1 MAMAERRF
9 YRSTSLPLALSL
21 TPKNPSQGKRLLSGW
36 RRKATANWKSIKL
49 IYRQGTIVPLLASVI
64 AGGAIITPI
73 VIVLVKSLSTGKLGA
88 SVGFTVAN
96 YLRVF
101 GDRDI
106 LPLLNNSILYAAG
119 SALLGTG
126 LGGLLAWIVARTNTP
141 GKALVELMPLYP
153 ILMPPIM
160 KNIAWILLLA
170 PKSGIL
176 NNMLQ
181 EYFGIEAQIFN
192 AFSMAGMVWV
202 FGLACVPLGYLFLLP
217 VFLSFDPSLEESAY
231 IAGSRPVHTTLRITF
246 PLAVPAFLSALVLNF
261 LRGLRSFET
270 PVLQGT
276 PGNINVFVSRVY
288 DSMALEFN
296 TGLATA
302 YSVVLVVLSVITLFF
317 YIRATRSSERYA
329 TITGKGYRV
338 KVLDIGIWKY
348 VTFLAVF
355 LYFLVGIAI
364 PFVVLIVVS
373 MIPYFDYETFMK
385 FPSNMVLS
393 NYTKVMK
400 HPSFITGLYNS
411 LVLSITIALSTVLS
425 GIVMAFT
432 IYRTRTYGAKVFEF
446 IGTLPL
452 AFPPL
457 VLSVG
462 LVIVFLGTPLYN
474 SLWALGLGLFVAYFP
489 YAFRNASGSI
499 VNIHKELDEAAWV
512 HGAKWRHVFFKIT
525 LPILKPSV
533 GGALFYIFIEAIRNV
548 DVAVLLTSPG
558 HEYGPVTLFEYFR
571 VGQWAEAA
579 AGGVIYLLILIVAVS
594 LAKFAFNLKFSL

>member
-1 MAMAERRF
+1 M
-9 YRSTSLPLALSL
+9 STAF
-21 TPKNPSQGKRLLSGW
+21 
-36 RRKATANWKSIKL
+36 ANSFKIAF
-49 IYRQGTIVPLLASVI
+49 RQGTLVPLLASTI
-64 AGGAIITPI
+64 AGAAIITPI
-73 VIVLVKSLSTGKLGA
+73 LVVFWRSFTSGRLGFD
-88 SVGFTVAN
+88 VGLNIAN
-96 YLRVF
+96 YMRVF
-101 GDRDI
+101 SDKDI
-106 LPLLNNSILYAAG
+106 MPMLGNSVVYAAG
-119 SALLGTG
+119 SALLGTC
-126 LGGLLAWIVARTNTP
+126 LGALLAWIVARTNTP

-153 ILMPPIM
+153 ILMPTIM

-176 NNMLQ
+176 NGMLEQ
-181 EYFGIEAQIFN
+181 FFGITTPVFN

-231 IAGSRPVHTTLRITF
+231 IAGSKPMHTMFKITF
-246 PLAVPAFLSALVLNF
+246 PLAVPAFLSAFVLNF

-276 PGNINVFVSRVY
+276 PGNIKVFVSRVY

-296 TGLATA
+296 TGLATS
-302 YSVVLVVLSVITLFF
+302 YSVILVVLSVITLYF
-317 YIRATRSSERYA
+317 YVRATRFSERYA

-338 KVLDIGIWKY
+338 RVIDIGPWKY
-348 VTFLAVF
+348 LTFLAVF
-355 LYFLVGIAI
+355 LYFLAGILV
-364 PFVVLIVVS
+364 PFIVLIVVS
-373 MIPYFDYETFMK
+373 MIPYYDYDTFMK
-385 FPSNMVLS
+385 FPANAVFT
-393 NYTKVMK
+393 NYFTVMR
-400 HPSFITGLYNS
+400 HPSFVTGLYNS
-411 LVLSITIALSTVLS
+411 LVLSVSIALITVLA
-425 GIVMAFT
+425 GITMAFT
-432 IYRTRTYGAKVFEF
+432 IYRTRAWGTKLFEF

-462 LVIVFLGTPLYN
+462 LVIIFIGTPLYN
-474 SLWALGLGLFVAYFP
+474 SLWALGIGLFVAYFP

-512 HGAKWRHVFFKIT
+512 HGARWRHVFFRIT

-548 DVAVLLTSPG
+548 DVAVLLTAPG
-558 HEYGPVTLFEYFR
+558 KEYGPVTLFEYFR

-579 AGGVIYLLILIVAVS
+579 AGGVIYLIILIVAVS
-594 LAKFAFNLKFSL
+594 LAKFAFKMKFSL

>member
-1 MAMAERRF
+1 
-9 YRSTSLPLALSL
+9 
-21 TPKNPSQGKRLLSGW
+21 
-36 RRKATANWKSIKL
+36 
-49 IYRQGTIVPLLASVI
+49 VPLVASAI
-64 AGGAIITPI
+64 AGAAIITP
-73 VIVLVKSLSTGKLGA
+73 VLVVLWRSFTTGKLG
-88 SVGFTVAN
+88 FTVGLNVTN

-106 LPLLNNSILYAAG
+106 WSMLNNSIVYAAG
-119 SALLGTG
+119 SAVLGTG
-126 LGGLLAWIVARTNTP
+126 LGALLAWIVARTNTP
-141 GKALVELMPLYP
+141 GKGLVELMPLYP

-170 PKSGIL
+170 PRSGIL

-181 EYFGIEAQIFN
+181 QFVGIETPVFN
-192 AFSMAGMVWV
+192 AFSMAGMIWV

-231 IAGSRPVHTTLRITF
+231 IAGSKPVHTMMKITF
-246 PLAVPAFLSALVLNF
+246 PLAVPAFLSAFVLNF

-276 PGNINVFVSRVY
+276 PGNIKVFVSRVY

-302 YSVVLVVLSVITLFF
+302 YSVVLVVLSVITLYF
-317 YIRATRSSERYA
+317 YVRATRFSERYA

-338 KVLDIGIWKY
+338 KVIDIGPWKY
-348 VTFLAVF
+348 LTFLAVF
-355 LYFLVGIAI
+355 LYFLAGIAI

-373 MIPYFDYETFMK
+373 MIPYFDYETFMN
-385 FPSNMVLS
+385 FPSHMVLK
-393 NYTKVMK
+393 NYYTVLK
-400 HPSFITGLYNS
+400 HPSFVTGLYNS
-411 LVLSITIALSTVLS
+411 LVLSVSIAVVTVLA

-432 IYRTRTYGAKVFEF
+432 IYRTRAYGTKVFEF

-462 LVIVFLGTPLYN
+462 LVIIFLGTPLYN
-474 SLWALGLGLFVAYFP
+474 SLWALALGLFVAYFP

-525 LPILKPSV
+525 LPILKPAV

-548 DVAVLLTSPG
+548 DVAVLLTAPG
-558 HEYGPVTLFEYFR
+558 MEYGPVTLFEYFR

-579 AGGVIYLLILIVAVS
+579 AGGVIYLIILIVAVS
-594 LAKFAFNLKFSL
+594 IAKFAFKMKFSL

>member
-1 MAMAERRF
+1 M
-9 YRSTSLPLALSL
+9 PL
-21 TPKNPSQGKRLLSGW
+21 
-36 RRKATANWKSIKL
+36 
-49 IYRQGTIVPLLASVI
+49 VASAI
-64 AGGAIITPI
+64 AGAAIITP
-73 VIVLVKSLSTGKLGA
+73 VLVVMWRSFTTGKLG
-88 SVGFTVAN
+88 FTVGLNLNN

-101 GDRDI
+101 NDRD
-106 LPLLNNSILYAAG
+106 LMPMLSNSIIYAGGA
-119 SALLGTG
+119 ALLGTG
-126 LGGLLAWIVARTNTP
+126 LGAFLAWIVARTNTP
-141 GKALVELMPLYP
+141 GKGLVELMPLYP

-170 PKSGIL
+170 PRSGIL
-176 NNMLQ
+176 NGMLQ
-181 EYFGIEAQIFN
+181 QFLGIDTLVFN
-192 AFSMAGMVWV
+192 AFSMAGMIWV

-231 IAGSRPVHTTLRITF
+231 IAGSKPVRTMFKITF
-246 PLAVPAFLSALVLNF
+246 PLALPAFTSALVLNF

-276 PGNINVFVSRVY
+276 PGNIKVFVSRVY

-302 YSVVLVVLSVITLFF
+302 YSVVLVVMSIITLYF
-317 YIRATRSSERYA
+317 YIRATRFSERYA

-338 KVLDIGIWKY
+338 KVIDIGPWKY
-348 VTFLAVF
+348 LTFAAVLIYFLA
-355 LYFLVGIAI
+355 GIVI
-364 PFVVLIVVS
+364 PFIVLIVVS
-373 MIPYFDYETFMK
+373 MIPYFDYDTFMR
-385 FPSNMVLS
+385 FPFNAVLT
-393 NYTKVMK
+393 NYYTVFR
-400 HPSFITGLYNS
+400 HPSFMTGLYNS
-411 LVLSITIALSTVLS
+411 LILSVTIAIVTVLT

-432 IYRTRTYGAKVFEF
+432 IYRTRAAGTKVFEF

-462 LVIVFLGTPLYN
+462 LLIIFIGTPLYN

-489 YAFRNASGSI
+489 YAFRNASGAI

-512 HGAKWRHVFFKIT
+512 HGARWRHVFFKIT

-558 HEYGPVTLFEYFR
+558 KEYGPVTLFEYFR

-579 AGGVIYLLILIVAVS
+579 AGGVIYLIILIVAVS
-594 LAKFAFNLKFSL
+594 VAKFAFKMKFSL

>member
-1 MAMAERRF
+1 MVWFYSRRVRKVKEIF
-9 YRSTSLPLALSL
+9 TFNFKSFKLA
-21 TPKNPSQGKRLLSGW
+21 
-36 RRKATANWKSIKL
+36 
-49 IYRQGTIVPLLASVI
+49 YRQGTIIPLLASVI
-64 AGGAIITPI
+64 AGAAIITPVI
-73 VIVLVKSLSTGKLGA
+73 IVLVKSLTTGRLGA

-101 GDRDI
+101 SDRDI
-106 LPLLNNSILYAAG
+106 LPMLNNSILYAAG
-119 SALLGTG
+119 SATLGTG
-126 LGGLLAWIVARTNTP
+126 LGAMLAWIVARTNTP
-141 GKALVELMPLYP
+141 GKALVELLPLYP
-153 ILMPPIM
+153 ILMPPVM
-160 KNIAWILLLA
+160 KNISWILLLA
-170 PKSGIL
+170 PRSGIL
-176 NNMLQ
+176 NNLMHQYLGTESQ
-181 EYFGIEAQIFN
+181 LFN
-192 AFSMAGMVWV
+192 AFSMAGMIWV

-231 IAGSRPVHTTLRITF
+231 IAGSKPVNTMLRITF
-246 PLAVPAFLSALVLNF
+246 PLAIPAFLSAFVLNF

-276 PGNINVFVSRVY
+276 PAGIKVFVSRVY
-288 DSMALEFN
+288 DSIALEFS

-302 YSVVLVVLSVITLFF
+302 YSIVLVVLSVITLFF
-317 YIRATRSSERYA
+317 YIRVTRFSERYS

-338 KVLDIGIWKY
+338 KVIDIGSWKY

-355 LYFLVGIAI
+355 LYFIVGIVV

-373 MIPYFDYETFMK
+373 MIPYFDYEMFMQ
-385 FPSNMVLS
+385 FPSNLVLT
-393 NYTKVMK
+393 NYYTVLR
-400 HPSFITGLYNS
+400 HPSFINGLYNS
-411 LVLSITIALSTVLS
+411 LFLAVIIAVVTVLA

-432 IYRTRTYGAKVFEF
+432 IYRTRAHGTKVFEF

-462 LVIVFLGTPLYN
+462 LVIVFLGTPMYN
-474 SLWALGLGLFVAYFP
+474 SLWALGIGLFVAYFP

-579 AGGVIYLLILIVAVS
+579 AGGVIYLVILIVAVS
-594 LAKFAFNLKFSL
+594 VAKFAFKMKFSL

>member
-1 MAMAERRF
+1 
-9 YRSTSLPLALSL
+9 L
-21 TPKNPSQGKRLLSGW
+21 
-36 RRKATANWKSIKL
+36 
-49 IYRQGTIVPLLASVI
+49 I
-64 AGGAIITPI
+64 AGGAIITPVI
-73 VIVLVKSLSTGKLGA
+73 IVLLRSVSTGKLGIA
-88 SVGFTVAN
+88 TGFSAEN

-101 GDRDI
+101 ADRDI
-106 LPLLNNSILYAAG
+106 WSMLNNSIVYAAG
-119 SALLGTG
+119 SAALGTG
-126 LGGLLAWIVARTNTP
+126 VGAMLAWIVARTNTP

-176 NNMLQ
+176 NNMVHQYLGRT
-181 EYFGIEAQIFN
+181 ELFFN

-231 IAGSRPVHTTLRITF
+231 IAGSKPVHTMLHITF
-246 PLAVPAFLSALVLNF
+246 PLALPAFLSAFVLNF

-276 PGNINVFVSRVY
+276 PAGIKVFVARVY

-296 TGLATA
+296 TGLATS
-302 YSVVLVVLSVITLFF
+302 YSMVLVALSVITLIF
-317 YIRATRSSERYA
+317 YVRITRFSERYA

-338 KVLDIGIWKY
+338 KVIDIGPWKY
-348 VTFLAVF
+348 VTFLAVLF
-355 LYFLVGIAI
+355 YFLVGIAI
-364 PFVVLIVVS
+364 PFIVLIVVS
-373 MIPYFDYETFMK
+373 MIPYFDYETFMQ
-385 FPSNMVLS
+385 FPSNAVLT
-393 NYTKVMK
+393 NYYTVLR
-400 HPSFITGLYNS
+400 HPSFVTGLYNS
-411 LVLSITIALSTVLS
+411 LTLSITIALVTVLA
-425 GIVMAFT
+425 GIIMAFT
-432 IYRTRTYGAKVFEF
+432 IYRTHAHGAKIFEF

-462 LVIVFLGTPLYN
+462 LVIIFLGTPLYN

-512 HGAKWRHVFFKIT
+512 HGARWRHVFFKIT

-558 HEYGPVTLFEYFR
+558 KEYGPVTLFEYFR

-579 AGGVIYLLILIVAVS
+579 AGGVIYLIILIIAVS
-594 LAKFAFNLKFSL
+594 IAKVAFKMKFSL

>member
-1 MAMAERRF
+1 M
-9 YRSTSLPLALSL
+9 
-21 TPKNPSQGKRLLSGW
+21 
-36 RRKATANWKSIKL
+36 
-49 IYRQGTIVPLLASVI
+49 PLLTSVI

-88 SVGFTVAN
+88 SVGFTLAN

-106 LPLLNNSILYAAG
+106 LPLLNNSILYAVG

-126 LGGLLAWIVARTNTP
+126 LGALLAWIVARTNTP
-141 GKALVELMPLYP
+141 GKTLVELMPLYP

-181 EYFGIEAQIFN
+181 EYLGIEAQIFN

-302 YSVVLVVLSVITLFF
+302 YSVVLVVLSVVTLVF
-317 YIRATRSSERYA
+317 YVRATRFSERYA

-348 VTFLAVF
+348 VTFFAVF

-364 PFVVLIVVS
+364 PFLVLIVVS

-400 HPSFITGLYNS
+400 HPSFVTGLYNS
-411 LVLSITIALSTVLS
+411 LVLSITIALSTVLA

-432 IYRTRTYGAKVFEF
+432 IYRTKTYGAKVFEF

-512 HGAKWRHVFFKIT
+512 HGARWRHVFFKIT

-579 AGGVIYLLILIVAVS
+579 AGGVIYLLILIVAVTV
-594 LAKFAFNLKFSL
+594 AKFVFNLKFSL

>member
-1 MAMAERRF
+1 
-9 YRSTSLPLALSL
+9 L
-21 TPKNPSQGKRLLSGW
+21 
-36 RRKATANWKSIKL
+36 
-49 IYRQGTIVPLLASVI
+49 I
-64 AGGAIITPI
+64 AGGAIITPVI
-73 VIVLVKSLSTGKLGA
+73 IVLLRSVSTGKLGIA
-88 SVGFTVAN
+88 TGFSAEN

-101 GDRDI
+101 ADRDI
-106 LPLLNNSILYAAG
+106 WSMLNNSIVYAAG
-119 SALLGTG
+119 SAALGTG
-126 LGGLLAWIVARTNTP
+126 VGAMLAWIVARTNTP

-176 NNMLQ
+176 NNMVHQYLGRT
-181 EYFGIEAQIFN
+181 ELFFN

-231 IAGSRPVHTTLRITF
+231 IAGSKPVHTMLHITF
-246 PLAVPAFLSALVLNF
+246 PLALPAFLSAFVLNF

-276 PGNINVFVSRVY
+276 PAGIKVFVARVY

-296 TGLATA
+296 TGLATS
-302 YSVVLVVLSVITLFF
+302 YSMVLVALSVITLIF
-317 YIRATRSSERYA
+317 YVRITRFSERYA

-338 KVLDIGIWKY
+338 KVIDIGPWKY
-348 VTFLAVF
+348 VTFLAVLF
-355 LYFLVGIAI
+355 YFLVGIAI
-364 PFVVLIVVS
+364 PFIVLIVVS
-373 MIPYFDYETFMK
+373 MIPYFDYETFMQ
-385 FPSNMVLS
+385 FPSNAVLT
-393 NYTKVMK
+393 NYYTVLR
-400 HPSFITGLYNS
+400 HPSFVTGLYNS
-411 LVLSITIALSTVLS
+411 LTLSITIALVTVLA
-425 GIVMAFT
+425 GIIMAFT
-432 IYRTRTYGAKVFEF
+432 IYRTHAHGAKIFEF

-462 LVIVFLGTPLYN
+462 LVIIFLGTPLYN

-512 HGAKWRHVFFKIT
+512 HGARWRHVFFKIT

-558 HEYGPVTLFEYFR
+558 KEYGPVTLFEYFR

-579 AGGVIYLLILIVAVS
+579 AGGVIYLIILIIAVS
-594 LAKFAFNLKFSL
+594 IAKFAFKMKFSL

>member
-1 MAMAERRF
+1 M
-9 YRSTSLPLALSL
+9 PL
-21 TPKNPSQGKRLLSGW
+21 
-36 RRKATANWKSIKL
+36 
-49 IYRQGTIVPLLASVI
+49 VASAI
-64 AGGAIITPI
+64 AGAAIITP
-73 VIVLVKSLSTGKLGA
+73 VLVVMWRSFTTGKLG
-88 SVGFTVAN
+88 FTVGLNLNN

-101 GDRDI
+101 NDRD
-106 LPLLNNSILYAAG
+106 LMPMLSNSIIYAGGA
-119 SALLGTG
+119 ALLGTG
-126 LGGLLAWIVARTNTP
+126 LGAFLAWIVARTNTP
-141 GKALVELMPLYP
+141 GKGLVELMPLYP

-170 PKSGIL
+170 PRSGIL
-176 NNMLQ
+176 NGMLQ
-181 EYFGIEAQIFN
+181 QFLGIDTLVFN
-192 AFSMAGMVWV
+192 AFSMAGMIWV

-231 IAGSRPVHTTLRITF
+231 IAGSKPVRTMFKITF
-246 PLAVPAFLSALVLNF
+246 PLALPAFTSALVLNF

-276 PGNINVFVSRVY
+276 PGNIKVFVSRVY

-302 YSVVLVVLSVITLFF
+302 YSVVLVVMSIITLYF
-317 YIRATRSSERYA
+317 YIRATRFSERYA

-338 KVLDIGIWKY
+338 KVIDIGPWKY
-348 VTFLAVF
+348 LTFAAVLIYFLA
-355 LYFLVGIAI
+355 GIVI
-364 PFVVLIVVS
+364 PFMVLIVVS
-373 MIPYFDYETFMK
+373 MIPYFDYDTFMR
-385 FPSNMVLS
+385 FPFNAVLT
-393 NYTKVMK
+393 NYYTVFR
-400 HPSFITGLYNS
+400 HPSFMTGLYNS
-411 LVLSITIALSTVLS
+411 LILSVTIAIVTVLT

-432 IYRTRTYGAKVFEF
+432 IYRTRAAGTKVFEF

-462 LVIVFLGTPLYN
+462 LLIIFIGTPLYN

-489 YAFRNASGSI
+489 YAFRNASGAI

-512 HGAKWRHVFFKIT
+512 HGARWRHVFFKIT

-558 HEYGPVTLFEYFR
+558 KEYGPVTLFEYFR

-579 AGGVIYLLILIVAVS
+579 AGGVIYLIILIVAVS
-594 LAKFAFNLKFSL
+594 VAKFAFKMKFSL

>member
-1 MAMAERRF
+1 M
-9 YRSTSLPLALSL
+9 PLIASALAGAAIM
-21 TPKNPSQGKRLLSGW
+21 TP
-36 RRKATANWKSIKL
+36 
-49 IYRQGTIVPLLASVI
+49 
-64 AGGAIITPI
+64 
-73 VIVLVKSLSTGKLGA
+73 VLVVMWRSFTSGKLG
-88 SVGFTVAN
+88 FTVGLNLAN

-101 GDRDI
+101 GDKDI
-106 LPLLNNSILYAAG
+106 MPMLSNSVVYAAG
-119 SALLGTG
+119 SALLGTV
-126 LGGLLAWIVARTNTP
+126 LGAFLAWIVARTNTP
-141 GKALVELMPLYP
+141 GKALVELLPLYP

-170 PKSGIL
+170 PRSGIL
-176 NNMLQ
+176 NGMLQ
-181 EYFGIEAQIFN
+181 HFFGIETLIFN
-192 AFSMAGMVWV
+192 AFTMAGMVWV

-231 IAGSRPVHTTLRITF
+231 IAGSKPVNTMFKITF
-246 PLAVPAFLSALVLNF
+246 PLAIPAFTSALVLNF

-276 PGNINVFVSRVY
+276 PGNIKVFVSRVY

-302 YSVVLVVLSVITLFF
+302 YSVVLVVLSVITLYF
-317 YIRATRSSERYA
+317 YIRATRFSERYA

-338 KVLDIGIWKY
+338 KVIDIGPWKY
-348 VTFLAVF
+348 LTFLAVF
-355 LYFLVGIAI
+355 LYFLAGIVL
-364 PFVVLIVVS
+364 PFIVLIVVS
-373 MIPYFDYETFMK
+373 MIPYFDYDTFMQ
-385 FPSNMVLS
+385 FPSNAVLT
-393 NYTKVMK
+393 NYYTVMR
-400 HPSFITGLYNS
+400 HPSFVTGLYNS
-411 LVLSITIALSTVLS
+411 LILSVTIAIVTVLA

-432 IYRTRTYGAKVFEF
+432 IYRTRAAGAKVFEF

-462 LVIVFLGTPLYN
+462 LLIIFIGTPLYN
-474 SLWALGLGLFVAYFP
+474 SLWALGIGLFVAYFP

-512 HGAKWRHVFFKIT
+512 HGARWRHVFFKIT

-548 DVAVLLTSPG
+548 DVAVLLTAPG
-558 HEYGPVTLFEYFR
+558 KEYGPVTLFEYFR

-579 AGGVIYLLILIVAVS
+579 AGGVIYLIILIVAVS
-594 LAKFAFNLKFSL
+594 VAKFAFKIKFSL

>member
-1 MAMAERRF
+1 M
-9 YRSTSLPLALSL
+9 
-21 TPKNPSQGKRLLSGW
+21 
-36 RRKATANWKSIKL
+36 
-49 IYRQGTIVPLLASVI
+49 
-64 AGGAIITPI
+64 
-73 VIVLVKSLSTGKLGA
+73 
-88 SVGFTVAN
+88 
-96 YLRVF
+96 
-101 GDRDI
+101 
-106 LPLLNNSILYAAG
+106 LNNSMVYAAG
-119 SALLGTG
+119 AAALGTG
-126 LGGLLAWIVARTNTP
+126 LGALLAWIVARTNTP
-141 GKALVELMPLYP
+141 GRALVELMPLYP

-181 EYFGIEAQIFN
+181 QYFGIELQVFN
-192 AFSMAGMVWV
+192 AFSLAGMIWV

-217 VFLSFDPSLEESAY
+217 IFLSFDPSLEESAY
-231 IAGSRPVHTTLRITF
+231 IAGSKPLNTMFRITF
-246 PLAVPAFLSALVLNF
+246 PLAIPALLSAFVLNF
-261 LRGLRSFET
+261 LRAFRSFET

-276 PGNINVFVSRVY
+276 PAGIKVFVNRVY
-288 DSMALEFN
+288 DSVALEFN

-302 YSVVLVVLSVITLFF
+302 YSMVLVVLSVITLLF
-317 YIRATRSSERYA
+317 YVRATRFSERYA

-338 KVLDIGIWKY
+338 KVVDIGKWKY
-348 VTFLAVF
+348 VTFLAV
-355 LYFLVGIAI
+355 LGYFLVGIAI

-373 MIPYFDYETFMK
+373 MIPYFDYDTFMK
-385 FPSNMVLS
+385 FPSNIVFS
-393 NYTKVMK
+393 NYYTVIH
-400 HPSFITGLYNS
+400 HPSFVTGLYNS
-411 LVLSITIALSTVLS
+411 LVLSTLIAIVTVFA

-462 LVIVFLGTPLYN
+462 LVIIFLGTPLYN

-525 LPILKPSV
+525 LPILKRSV
-533 GGALFYIFIEAIRNV
+533 GGALFYIFVEAIRNV
-548 DVAVLLTSPG
+548 DVAVLLVSPG
-558 HEYGPVTLFEYFR
+558 HEYRPVTLFEYFR

-579 AGGVIYLLILIVAVS
+579 AGGVIYLVILIVAVTV
-594 LAKFAFNLKFSL
+594 AKVAFNIKFSL

>member
-1 MAMAERRF
+1 M
-9 YRSTSLPLALSL
+9 
-21 TPKNPSQGKRLLSGW
+21 
-36 RRKATANWKSIKL
+36 
-49 IYRQGTIVPLLASVI
+49 VPLVASSI
-64 AGGAIITPI
+64 AGAAIITPVII
-73 VIVLVKSLSTGKLGA
+73 VFWRSFTSGKLGFT
-88 SVGFTVAN
+88 VGFNVAN
-96 YLRVF
+96 YARVL
-101 GDRDI
+101 GDKDI
-106 LPLLNNSILYAAG
+106 WAMLNNSVIYAAG

-141 GKALVELMPLYP
+141 GKGLVELLPLYP

-176 NNMLQ
+176 NGMLNQ
-181 EYFGIEAQIFN
+181 YLGISTPVFN
-192 AFSMAGMVWV
+192 AFSMAGMIWV

-231 IAGSRPVHTTLRITF
+231 IAGSKPVHTMMKITF
-246 PLAVPAFLSALVLNF
+246 PLALPAFLSAFVLNF

-276 PGNINVFVSRVY
+276 PGNIKVFVSRVY

-302 YSVVLVVLSVITLFF
+302 YSVILVVMSIVTLYF
-317 YIRATRSSERYA
+317 YVRTTRFSERYA

-338 KVLDIGIWKY
+338 KVIDIGPWKY
-348 VTFLAVF
+348 VTFMAVF
-355 LYFLVGIAI
+355 LYFLAGILI
-364 PFVVLIVVS
+364 PFIVLIVVS
-373 MIPYFDYETFMK
+373 MIPYYDYETFMN
-385 FPSNMVLS
+385 FPNNAVLK
-393 NYTKVMK
+393 NYFTVMK
-400 HPSFITGLYNS
+400 HPSFVTGLYNS
-411 LVLSITIALSTVLS
+411 LILSVAIALVTVFF
-425 GIVMAFT
+425 GIIMAFS
-432 IYRTRTYGAKVFEF
+432 IYRTRAFGTQLFEF

-462 LVIVFLGTPLYN
+462 LVIIFLGTPLYN

-512 HGAKWRHVFFKIT
+512 HGARWRHVFFKIT

-533 GGALFYIFIEAIRNV
+533 GGALFYIFIEAVRNV
-548 DVAVLLTSPG
+548 DVAVLLTAPG
-558 HEYGPVTLFEYFR
+558 MEYGPVTLFEYFR

-579 AGGVIYLLILIVAVS
+579 AGGVIYLVILALAVS
-594 LAKFAFNLKFSL
+594 IAKFAFNIKFSL

>member
-1 MAMAERRF
+1 
-9 YRSTSLPLALSL
+9 
-21 TPKNPSQGKRLLSGW
+21 
-36 RRKATANWKSIKL
+36 
-49 IYRQGTIVPLLASVI
+49 VPLIASALA
-64 AGGAIITPI
+64 GAAIMTP
-73 VIVLVKSLSTGKLGA
+73 VLVVMWRSFTSGKLG
-88 SVGFTVAN
+88 FTVGLNLTN

-101 GDRDI
+101 GDKDI
-106 LPLLNNSILYAAG
+106 LPMLSNSVVYAAG
-119 SALLGTG
+119 SALLGTV
-126 LGGLLAWIVARTNTP
+126 LGAFLAWIVARTNTP
-141 GKALVELMPLYP
+141 GKALVELLPLYP

-170 PKSGIL
+170 PRSGIL
-176 NNMLQ
+176 NGMLQ
-181 EYFGIEAQIFN
+181 HFFGIETLVFN
-192 AFSMAGMVWV
+192 AFTMAGMVWV

-231 IAGSRPVHTTLRITF
+231 IAGSKPVNTMFKITF
-246 PLAVPAFLSALVLNF
+246 PLAIPAFTSALVLNF

-276 PGNINVFVSRVY
+276 PGNIKVFVSRVY

-302 YSVVLVVLSVITLFF
+302 YSVVLVVLSVITLYF
-317 YIRATRSSERYA
+317 YIRATRFSERYA

-338 KVLDIGIWKY
+338 KVIDIGPWKY
-348 VTFLAVF
+348 LTFLAVF
-355 LYFLVGIAI
+355 LYFLAGIVL
-364 PFVVLIVVS
+364 PFIVLIVVS
-373 MIPYFDYETFMK
+373 MIPYFDYDTFMQ
-385 FPSNMVLS
+385 FPSNAVLT
-393 NYTKVMK
+393 NYYTVMR
-400 HPSFITGLYNS
+400 HPSFVTGLYNS
-411 LVLSITIALSTVLS
+411 LILSVTIAIVTVLA

-432 IYRTRTYGAKVFEF
+432 IYRTRAAGAKVFEF

-462 LVIVFLGTPLYN
+462 LLIIFIGTPLYN
-474 SLWALGLGLFVAYFP
+474 SLWALGIGLFVAYLP

-512 HGAKWRHVFFKIT
+512 HGARWRHVFFKIT

-548 DVAVLLTSPG
+548 DVAVLLTAPG
-558 HEYGPVTLFEYFR
+558 KEYGPVTLFEYFR

-579 AGGVIYLLILIVAVS
+579 AGGVIYLIILIVAVS
-594 LAKFAFNLKFSL
+594 VAKFAFKMKFSL

>member
-1 MAMAERRF
+1 
-9 YRSTSLPLALSL
+9 
-21 TPKNPSQGKRLLSGW
+21 
-36 RRKATANWKSIKL
+36 
-49 IYRQGTIVPLLASVI
+49 VPLLASAI
-64 AGGAIITPI
+64 AGAAIITP
-73 VIVLVKSLSTGKLGA
+73 VLVVLWRSFTTGKLG
-88 SVGFTVAN
+88 FTVGLNMAN

-106 LPLLNNSILYAAG
+106 WSMLNNSILYAAG
-119 SALLGTG
+119 SAVLGTG
-126 LGGLLAWIVARTNTP
+126 LGALLAWIVARTNTP

-170 PKSGIL
+170 PRSGIL

-181 EYFGIEAQIFN
+181 QFFGIDTPVFN
-192 AFSMAGMVWV
+192 AFSMAGMIWV

-231 IAGSRPVHTTLRITF
+231 IAGSKPVHTMMKITF
-246 PLAVPAFLSALVLNF
+246 PLALPAFLSAFVLNF

-276 PGNINVFVSRVY
+276 PGNIKVFVSRVY

-302 YSVVLVVLSVITLFF
+302 YSVVLVALSVITLYF
-317 YIRATRSSERYA
+317 YIRATRFSERYA

-338 KVLDIGIWKY
+338 KMIDIGAWKY
-348 VTFLAVF
+348 LTFAAVF
-355 LYFLVGIAI
+355 LYFLAGIAI

-373 MIPYFDYETFMK
+373 MIPYFDYETFMS
-385 FPSNMVLS
+385 FPSNMVLK
-393 NYTKVMK
+393 NYYTVMK
-400 HPSFITGLYNS
+400 HPSFVNGLYNS
-411 LVLSITIALSTVLS
+411 LVLSVSIAVVTVLA

-432 IYRTRTYGAKVFEF
+432 IYRTRAYGTKIFEF

-462 LVIVFLGTPLYN
+462 LVIIFLGTPLYN
-474 SLWALGLGLFVAYFP
+474 SLWALALGLFVAYFP

-525 LPILKPSV
+525 LPILKPAV

-548 DVAVLLTSPG
+548 DVAVLLTAPG
-558 HEYGPVTLFEYFR
+558 MEYGPVTLFEYFR

-579 AGGVIYLLILIVAVS
+579 AGGVIYLIILIVAVS
-594 LAKFAFNLKFSL
+594 IAKFAFNMKFSL

>member
-1 MAMAERRF
+1 MR
-9 YRSTSLPLALSL
+9 TG
-21 TPKNPSQGKRLLSGW
+21 N
-36 RRKATANWKSIKL
+36 SIK
-49 IYRQGTIVPLLASVI
+49 IAFRQGTLVPLIASAI
-64 AGGAIITPI
+64 AGAAIMTP
-73 VIVLVKSLSTGKLGA
+73 VLVVMWRSFTSGKLG
-88 SVGFTVAN
+88 FTVGLNLTN

-101 GDRDI
+101 GDKDI
-106 LPLLNNSILYAAG
+106 MPMLSNSVIYAAG
-119 SALLGTG
+119 SALLGTV
-126 LGGLLAWIVARTNTP
+126 LGAFLAWIVARTNTP
-141 GKALVELMPLYP
+141 GKALVELLPLYP

-170 PKSGIL
+170 PRSGIL
-176 NNMLQ
+176 NGMLQ
-181 EYFGIEAQIFN
+181 HFFGIETLVFN
-192 AFSMAGMVWV
+192 AFTMAGMIWV

-231 IAGSRPVHTTLRITF
+231 IAGSKPVHTMFKITF
-246 PLAVPAFLSALVLNF
+246 PLAIPAFTSALVLNF

-276 PGNINVFVSRVY
+276 PGNIKVFVSRVY

-302 YSVVLVVLSVITLFF
+302 YSVVLVVLSVITLYF
-317 YIRATRSSERYA
+317 YIRATRFSERYA

-338 KVLDIGIWKY
+338 KVIDIGPWKY
-348 VTFLAVF
+348 LTFLAVF
-355 LYFLVGIAI
+355 LYFLAGIVL
-364 PFVVLIVVS
+364 PFIVLIVVS
-373 MIPYFDYETFMK
+373 MIPYFDYDTFMQ
-385 FPSNMVLS
+385 FPANAVLT
-393 NYTKVMK
+393 NYYTVMR
-400 HPSFITGLYNS
+400 HPSFVTGLYNS
-411 LVLSITIALSTVLS
+411 LILSVTIAIVTVLA

-432 IYRTRTYGAKVFEF
+432 IYRTRAAGTKVFEF

-462 LVIVFLGTPLYN
+462 LLIIFIGTPLYN
-474 SLWALGLGLFVAYFP
+474 SLWALGIGLFVAYFP

-512 HGAKWRHVFFKIT
+512 HGARWRHVFFKIT

-548 DVAVLLTSPG
+548 DVAVLLTAPG
-558 HEYGPVTLFEYFR
+558 KEYGPVTLFEYFR

-579 AGGVIYLLILIVAVS
+579 AGGVIYLIILIVAVS
-594 LAKFAFNLKFSL
+594 VAKFAFKMKFSL

>member
-1 MAMAERRF
+1 MSF
-9 YRSTSLPLALSL
+9 SRSGSTTHWS
-21 TPKNPSQGKRLLSGW
+21 
-36 RRKATANWKSIKL
+36 SIKL
-49 IYRQGTIVPLLASVI
+49 ALRQGTLVPLLASTV
-64 AGGAIITPI
+64 AGA
-73 VIVLVKSLSTGKLGA
+73 VIVTPVLIVLWRSFTTGKLGF
-88 SVGFTVAN
+88 SVGLNLNN

-101 GDRDI
+101 ADRDI
-106 LPLLNNSILYAAG
+106 LKMLGNSVFYAAG
-119 SALLGTG
+119 SAALGTG
-126 LGGLLAWIVARTNTP
+126 LGAMLAWIVARTNTP

-170 PKSGIL
+170 PRSGIL
-176 NNMLQ
+176 NGMLQ
-181 EYFGIEAQIFN
+181 QFFGIETLVFN
-192 AFSMAGMVWV
+192 AFSMAGMIWV

-231 IAGSRPVHTTLRITF
+231 IAGSRPVHTMMRITF
-246 PLAVPAFLSALVLNF
+246 PLAAPAFLSAFVLNF

-276 PGNINVFVSRVY
+276 PGNIKVFVSRVY

-296 TGLATA
+296 AGLATA
-302 YSVVLVVLSVITLFF
+302 YSVVLVVLSVITLYF
-317 YIRATRSSERYA
+317 YVRATRFSERYA

-338 KVLDIGIWKY
+338 KVIDIGPWKY

-355 LYFLVGIAI
+355 LYFLAGIVL

-373 MIPYFDYETFMK
+373 MIPYFDYDTFMS
-385 FPSNMVLS
+385 FPSNAVLN
-393 NYTKVMK
+393 NYYTVLK
-400 HPSFITGLYNS
+400 HPSFVTGLYNS
-411 LVLSITIALSTVLS
+411 LVLSVTIAIVTVLA

-432 IYRTRTYGAKVFEF
+432 IHRTRAAGAKIFEF
-446 IGTLPL
+446 IGTVPL

-462 LVIVFLGTPLYN
+462 LVIIFLGTPLYN
-474 SLWALGLGLFVAYFP
+474 SLWALGIGLFVAYFP

-512 HGAKWRHVFFKIT
+512 HGARWRHVFFKIT

-548 DVAVLLTSPG
+548 DVAVLLTAPG
-558 HEYGPVTLFEYFR
+558 KEYGPVTLFEYFR
-571 VGQWAEAA
+571 LGQWAEAA
-579 AGGVIYLLILIVAVS
+579 AGGVIYLIILIVAVS
-594 LAKFAFNLKFSL
+594 VAKFAFKMKFSL

>member
-1 MAMAERRF
+1 MSA
-9 YRSTSLPLALSL
+9 
-21 TPKNPSQGKRLLSGW
+21 
-36 RRKATANWKSIKL
+36 
-49 IYRQGTIVPLLASVI
+49 I
-64 AGGAIITPI
+64 AGGAIITPVI
-73 VIVLVKSLSTGKLGA
+73 IVLWRSFTTGKLGF
-88 SVGFTVAN
+88 SVGLTLTN

-106 LPLLNNSILYAAG
+106 LPMLVNSVVYAGGA
-119 SALLGTG
+119 AALGTV
-126 LGGLLAWIVARTNTP
+126 LGALLAWIVARTNTP
-141 GKALVELMPLYP
+141 GKTLVELMPLYP

-170 PKSGIL
+170 PRSGIL

-181 EYFGIEAQIFN
+181 QFFGIEAQPFN
-192 AFSMAGMVWV
+192 AFSMAGMIWV

-217 VFLSFDPSLEESAY
+217 IFLSFDPSLEESAY
-231 IAGSRPVHTTLRITF
+231 IAGSKPVNTTLKITL
-246 PLAVPAFLSALVLNF
+246 PLALPAFFSAFVLNF

-276 PGNINVFVSRVY
+276 PGNIKVFVGRVY

-296 TGLATA
+296 SGLATA
-302 YSVVLVVLSVITLFF
+302 YSMVLVALSVIVLVVYV
-317 YIRATRSSERYA
+317 RATRFSERYA

-338 KVLDIGIWKY
+338 KVVDIGAWKY
-348 VTFLAVF
+348 LTFLAVF
-355 LYFLVGIAI
+355 LYFLVGIVI
-364 PFVVLIVVS
+364 PFIVLIVVS
-373 MIPYFDYETFMK
+373 MIPYFDYDTFMK
-385 FPSNMVLS
+385 FPSNMVLT
-393 NYTKVMK
+393 NYHTVMR
-400 HPSFITGLYNS
+400 HPSFVTGLYNS
-411 LVLSITIALSTVLS
+411 LVLSTTIALVTVLA

-432 IYRTRTYGAKVFEF
+432 IYRTSTYGAKVFEF

-474 SLWALGLGLFVAYFP
+474 SLWALGIGLFVAYFP

-525 LPILKPSV
+525 LPILKPAV

-558 HEYGPVTLFEYFR
+558 REYGPVTLFEYFR

-579 AGGVIYLLILIVAVS
+579 AGGVIYLIILILAVS
-594 LAKFAFNLKFSL
+594 IAKFAFKMKFSL

>member
-1 MAMAERRF
+1 M
-9 YRSTSLPLALSL
+9 PL
-21 TPKNPSQGKRLLSGW
+21 
-36 RRKATANWKSIKL
+36 I
-49 IYRQGTIVPLLASVI
+49 ASAI
-64 AGGAIITPI
+64 AGAAIITP
-73 VIVLVKSLSTGKLGA
+73 VLVVLWRSFTSGRLGFD
-88 SVGFTVAN
+88 VGLNLAN
-96 YLRVF
+96 YMRVF
-101 GDRDI
+101 GDKDI
-106 LPLLNNSILYAAG
+106 MPMLSNSVTYAAG
-119 SALLGTG
+119 AALLGTAVG
-126 LGGLLAWIVARTNTP
+126 ALLAWIVARTNTP

-176 NNMLQ
+176 NGMLQ
-181 EYFGIEAQIFN
+181 QFFGIETLVFN
-192 AFSMAGMVWV
+192 AFTMAGMIWV

-231 IAGSRPVHTTLRITF
+231 IAGSKPINTMLRITF
-246 PLAVPAFLSALVLNF
+246 PLAMPAFISAFVLNF

-276 PGNINVFVSRVY
+276 PGNIKVFVSRVY

-296 TGLATA
+296 AGLATA
-302 YSVVLVVLSVITLFF
+302 YSVVLVVLSVITLYF
-317 YIRATRSSERYA
+317 YVRATRFSERYA

-338 KVLDIGIWKY
+338 RVIDIGPWKY
-348 VTFLAVF
+348 LTFLAVF
-355 LYFLVGIAI
+355 LYFLAGILI

-373 MIPYFDYETFMK
+373 MIPYYDYDTFMK
-385 FPSNMVLS
+385 FPTNAVLT
-393 NYTKVMK
+393 NYYTVMR
-400 HPSFITGLYNS
+400 HPSFVTGFYNS
-411 LVLSITIALSTVLS
+411 LVLSVSIAVITVLA
-425 GIVMAFT
+425 GITMAFT
-432 IYRTRTYGAKVFEF
+432 IYRTRAWGTKLFEF

-462 LVIVFLGTPLYN
+462 LVIIFIGTPLYN
-474 SLWALGLGLFVAYFP
+474 SLWALGIGLFVAYFP

-512 HGAKWRHVFFKIT
+512 HGARWRHVFFKIT

-548 DVAVLLTSPG
+548 DVAVLLTAPG
-558 HEYGPVTLFEYFR
+558 KEYGPVTLFEYFR

-579 AGGVIYLLILIVAVS
+579 AGGVIYLIVLIVAVS
-594 LAKFAFNLKFSL
+594 LAKFAFKMKFSL

>member
-1 MAMAERRF
+1 M
-9 YRSTSLPLALSL
+9 
-21 TPKNPSQGKRLLSGW
+21 
-36 RRKATANWKSIKL
+36 
-49 IYRQGTIVPLLASVI
+49 IVPLLASVL
-64 AGGAIITPI
+64 AAAAIITP
-73 VIVLVKSLSTGKLGA
+73 VVVVFLRSVTTGRLGA
-88 SVGFTVAN
+88 TVGLTFSN
-96 YLRVF
+96 YVRVF

-106 LPLLNNSILYAAG
+106 LPMLNNSIVYAAG
-119 SALLGTG
+119 SAALGTG
-126 LGGLLAWIVARTNTP
+126 LGALLAWIVARTNTP

-176 NNMLQ
+176 NNLLH
-181 EYFGIEAQIFN
+181 EYLGIEAQIFN

-231 IAGSRPVHTTLRITF
+231 IAGSRPVNTTLRITF
-246 PLAVPAFLSALVLNF
+246 PLALPAFLSALVLNF

-276 PGNINVFVSRVY
+276 PANIKVFVSRVY

-296 TGLATA
+296 SGLATA
-302 YSVVLVVLSVITLFF
+302 YSVVLVVLSVITLIF
-317 YIRATRSSERYA
+317 YIRATRFSERYA

-338 KVLDIGIWKY
+338 KVLDIGAWKY
-348 VTFLAVF
+348 VAFLAVF
-355 LYFLVGIAI
+355 LYFLAGIAV

-373 MIPYFDYETFMK
+373 MIPYFDYEMFMS
-385 FPSNMVLS
+385 FPANMVLS
-393 NYTKVMK
+393 NYYKVVR

-411 LVLSITIALSTVLS
+411 LVLSIMIALTTVLA

-432 IYRTRTYGAKVFEF
+432 IYRTRSYGTKVFEF

-474 SLWALGLGLFVAYFP
+474 SLWALALGLFVAYFP

-579 AGGVIYLLILIVAVS
+579 AGGVIYLIILIVAVS
-594 LAKFAFNLKFSL
+594 VAKFAFNLKFSL

>member
-1 MAMAERRF
+1 MSF
-9 YRSTSLPLALSL
+9 
-21 TPKNPSQGKRLLSGW
+21 
-36 RRKATANWKSIKL
+36 
-49 IYRQGTIVPLLASVI
+49 RQGSIVPLLASTI
-64 AGGAIITPI
+64 AGAAIITP
-73 VIVLVKSLSTGKLGA
+73 VLVVLWRSFTSGRL
-88 SVGFTVAN
+88 GFTVGLNIAN
-96 YLRVF
+96 YARVF
-101 GDRDI
+101 ADKDI
-106 LPLLNNSILYAAG
+106 LAMLNNSVVYAAG
-119 SALLGTG
+119 SAALGTG
-126 LGGLLAWIVARTNTP
+126 LGALLAWIVARTNTP
-141 GKALVELMPLYP
+141 GKGLVELMPLYP

-170 PKSGIL
+170 PRSGIL
-176 NNMLQ
+176 NGMLDQ
-181 EYFGIEAQIFN
+181 YLGISTPVFN

-231 IAGSRPVHTTLRITF
+231 IAGSKPVNTMMKITF
-246 PLAVPAFLSALVLNF
+246 PLAIPAFLSAFVLNF

-276 PGNINVFVSRVY
+276 PGNIKVFVSRVY

-302 YSVVLVVLSVITLFF
+302 YSVVLVVMSIVTLYF
-317 YIRATRSSERYA
+317 YVRATRFSERYA

-338 KVLDIGIWKY
+338 KVIDIGPWKY

-355 LYFLVGIAI
+355 LYFLAGIAI

-373 MIPYFDYETFMK
+373 MIPYYDYETFMT
-385 FPSNMVLS
+385 FPTNAVLK
-393 NYTKVMK
+393 NYYSVMK
-400 HPSFITGLYNS
+400 HPSFVNGLYNS
-411 LVLSITIALSTVLS
+411 LVLSMTIALVTVFA

-432 IYRTRTYGAKVFEF
+432 IYRTKTYGTKLFEF

-462 LVIVFLGTPLYN
+462 LVILFIGTPLYN

-533 GGALFYIFIEAIRNV
+533 GGALFYIFVEAIRNV
-548 DVAVLLTSPG
+548 DVAVLLTAPG
-558 HEYGPVTLFEYFR
+558 MEYGPVTLFEYFR

-579 AGGVIYLLILIVAVS
+579 AGGVIYLIILIVAVS
-594 LAKFAFNLKFSL
+594 IAKFTLNMKFSL

>member
-1 MAMAERRF
+1 M
-9 YRSTSLPLALSL
+9 
-21 TPKNPSQGKRLLSGW
+21 
-36 RRKATANWKSIKL
+36 
-49 IYRQGTIVPLLASVI
+49 VPLVASAI
-64 AGGAIITPI
+64 AGAAIITP
-73 VIVLVKSLSTGKLGA
+73 VIVVLWRSFTTGRL
-88 SVGFTVAN
+88 GFTVGINAAN

-106 LPLLNNSILYAAG
+106 WMMLNNSIMYAAG
-119 SALLGTG
+119 SAALGTG
-126 LGGLLAWIVARTNTP
+126 LGALLAWIVARTNTP
-141 GKALVELMPLYP
+141 GKTLVELMPLYP

-170 PKSGIL
+170 PRSGIL

-181 EYFGIEAQIFN
+181 QFLGIDTPVFN
-192 AFSMAGMVWV
+192 AFSMSGMIWV

-231 IAGSRPVHTTLRITF
+231 IAGSRPVHTMMKITF
-246 PLAVPAFLSALVLNF
+246 PLAIPAFLSAFVLNF

-276 PGNINVFVSRVY
+276 PGNIKVFVSRVY

-302 YSVVLVVLSVITLFF
+302 YSVILIALSMITL
-317 YIRATRSSERYA
+317 YVYVRATRFSERYA

-338 KVLDIGIWKY
+338 KVIDIGPWKY
-348 VTFLAVF
+348 LTFLAVF
-355 LYFLVGIAI
+355 LYFMAGIAV

-373 MIPYFDYETFMK
+373 MIPYFDYETFMT
-385 FPSNMVLS
+385 FPANAVLT
-393 NYTKVMK
+393 NYYTVMH
-400 HPSFITGLYNS
+400 HPSFVNGFYNS
-411 LVLSITIALSTVLS
+411 LVLSVTIAIVTVLA

-432 IYRTRTYGAKVFEF
+432 IHRTRAYGTKIFEF

-462 LVIVFLGTPLYN
+462 LVIIFLGTPLYN

-512 HGAKWRHVFFKIT
+512 HGARWRHVFFKIT

-558 HEYGPVTLFEYFR
+558 MEYGPVTLFEYFR

-579 AGGVIYLLILIVAVS
+579 AGGVIYLIILIAAVS
-594 LAKFAFNLKFSL
+594 IAKFAFKMKFSL

>member
-1 MAMAERRF
+1 M
-9 YRSTSLPLALSL
+9 PL
-21 TPKNPSQGKRLLSGW
+21 
-36 RRKATANWKSIKL
+36 
-49 IYRQGTIVPLLASVI
+49 VASAI
-64 AGGAIITPI
+64 AGAAIITP
-73 VIVLVKSLSTGKLGA
+73 VLVVMWRSFTTGKLG
-88 SVGFTVAN
+88 FTVGLNLNN

-101 GDRDI
+101 NDRD
-106 LPLLNNSILYAAG
+106 LMPMLSNSIIYAGGA
-119 SALLGTG
+119 ALLGTG
-126 LGGLLAWIVARTNTP
+126 LGAFLAWIVARTNTP
-141 GKALVELMPLYP
+141 GKGLVELMPLYP

-170 PKSGIL
+170 PRSGIL
-176 NNMLQ
+176 NGMLQ
-181 EYFGIEAQIFN
+181 QFLGIDTLVFN
-192 AFSMAGMVWV
+192 AFSMAGMIWV

-231 IAGSRPVHTTLRITF
+231 IAGSKPVRTMFKITF
-246 PLAVPAFLSALVLNF
+246 PLALPAFTSALVLNF

-276 PGNINVFVSRVY
+276 PGNIKVFVSRVY

-302 YSVVLVVLSVITLFF
+302 YSVVLVVLSIITLYF
-317 YIRATRSSERYA
+317 YIRATRFSERYA

-338 KVLDIGIWKY
+338 KVIDIGPWKY
-348 VTFLAVF
+348 LTFAAVLIYFLA
-355 LYFLVGIAI
+355 GIVI
-364 PFVVLIVVS
+364 PFIVLIVVS
-373 MIPYFDYETFMK
+373 MIPYFDYDTFMR
-385 FPSNMVLS
+385 FPFNAVLT
-393 NYTKVMK
+393 NYYTVFR
-400 HPSFITGLYNS
+400 HPSFMTGLYNS
-411 LVLSITIALSTVLS
+411 LILSVTIAIVTVLT

-432 IYRTRTYGAKVFEF
+432 IYRTRAAGTKVFEF

-462 LVIVFLGTPLYN
+462 LLIIFIGTPLYN

-489 YAFRNASGSI
+489 YAFRNASGAI

-512 HGAKWRHVFFKIT
+512 HGARWRHVFFKIT

-558 HEYGPVTLFEYFR
+558 KEYGPVTLFEYFR

-579 AGGVIYLLILIVAVS
+579 AGGVIYLIILIVAVS
-594 LAKFAFNLKFSL
+594 VAKFAFKMKFSL

>member
-1 MAMAERRF
+1 MM
-9 YRSTSLPLALSL
+9 
-21 TPKNPSQGKRLLSGW
+21 
-36 RRKATANWKSIKL
+36 
-49 IYRQGTIVPLLASVI
+49 PLLASSI
-64 AGGAIITPI
+64 AGAAIITPVII
-73 VIVLVKSLSTGKLGA
+73 VFWRSFTSGKLGFT
-88 SVGFTVAN
+88 VGFNVAN
-96 YLRVF
+96 YARVL
-101 GDRDI
+101 GDKDI
-106 LPLLNNSILYAAG
+106 WAMLNNSVIYAAG
-119 SALLGTG
+119 SAVLGTG

-141 GKALVELMPLYP
+141 GKGLVELLPLYP

-176 NNMLQ
+176 NGMLDQ
-181 EYFGIEAQIFN
+181 YLGISTPVFN
-192 AFSMAGMVWV
+192 AFSMAGMIWV

-231 IAGSRPVHTTLRITF
+231 IAGSKPVHTMMKITF
-246 PLAVPAFLSALVLNF
+246 PLALPAFLSAFVLNF

-276 PGNINVFVSRVY
+276 PGNIKVFVSRVY

-302 YSVVLVVLSVITLFF
+302 YSVILVVMSIVTLYF
-317 YIRATRSSERYA
+317 YVRTTRFSERYA

-338 KVLDIGIWKY
+338 KVIDIGPWKY
-348 VTFLAVF
+348 VTFMAVF
-355 LYFLVGIAI
+355 LYFLAGILI
-364 PFVVLIVVS
+364 PFIVLIVVS
-373 MIPYFDYETFMK
+373 MIPYYDYETFMN
-385 FPSNMVLS
+385 FPNNAVLK
-393 NYTKVMK
+393 NYFTVMK
-400 HPSFITGLYNS
+400 HPSFVNGLYNS
-411 LVLSITIALSTVLS
+411 LILSIGIALVTVFF
-425 GIVMAFT
+425 GIIMAFA
-432 IYRTRTYGAKVFEF
+432 IYRTRAFGTQLFEF

-462 LVIVFLGTPLYN
+462 LVIIFLGTPLYN

-512 HGAKWRHVFFKIT
+512 HGARWRHVFFKIT

-548 DVAVLLTSPG
+548 DVAVLLTAPG
-558 HEYGPVTLFEYFR
+558 MEYGPVTLFEYFR

-579 AGGVIYLLILIVAVS
+579 AGGVIYLVILALAVS
-594 LAKFAFNLKFSL
+594 IAKFAFNMKFSL

>member
-1 MAMAERRF
+1 MSAIAGAAIVTPVAIVLWR
-9 YRSTSLPLALSL
+9 SL
-21 TPKNPSQGKRLLSGW
+21 T
-36 RRKATANWKSIKL
+36 
-49 IYRQGTIVPLLASVI
+49 
-64 AGGAIITPI
+64 
-73 VIVLVKSLSTGKLGA
+73 TGKLGF
-88 SVGFTVAN
+88 SVGLTIAN

-106 LPLLNNSILYAAG
+106 LPMLGNSVVYAAG
-119 SALLGTG
+119 SAVLGTG
-126 LGGLLAWIVARTNTP
+126 LGALLAWIVARTNTP
-141 GKALVELMPLYP
+141 GKTLVELMPLYP

-176 NNMLQ
+176 NNFLQ
-181 EYFGIEAQIFN
+181 EYFGIERQIFN
-192 AFSMAGMVWV
+192 AFSMGGMIWV

-231 IAGSRPVHTTLRITF
+231 IAGSKPVNTMLKITF
-246 PLAVPAFLSALVLNF
+246 PLAVPAFLSAFVLNF

-270 PVLQGT
+270 PVLQGS
-276 PGNINVFVSRVY
+276 PAGIKVFVSRVY

-302 YSVVLVVLSVITLFF
+302 YSVILIVLSVIALIF
-317 YIRATRSSERYA
+317 YIRTTRFSERYA
-329 TITGKGYRV
+329 TITGKGYRM
-338 KVLDIGIWKY
+338 KVIDIGKWKY
-348 VTFLAVF
+348 LTFFCVF
-355 LYFLVGIAI
+355 AYFVAGIAI

-373 MIPYFDYETFMK
+373 MIPYFDYDTFMK
-385 FPSNMVLS
+385 FPTNMVLT
-393 NYTKVMK
+393 NYYIVMK
-400 HPSFITGLYNS
+400 HPSFVTGLYNS
-411 LVLSITIALSTVLS
+411 LVLSIIIAVVTVFA

-432 IYRTRTYGAKVFEF
+432 IYRTRAYGTKIFEF

-512 HGAKWRHVFFKIT
+512 HGAKWRHVFFKIP

-558 HEYGPVTLFEYFR
+558 KEYGPVTLFEYFR

-579 AGGVIYLLILIVAVS
+579 AGGVIYLIILIVAVS
-594 LAKFAFNLKFSL
+594 IAKFAFNMKFSL

>member
-1 MAMAERRF
+1 
-9 YRSTSLPLALSL
+9 
-21 TPKNPSQGKRLLSGW
+21 
-36 RRKATANWKSIKL
+36 
-49 IYRQGTIVPLLASVI
+49 VPLIASALA
-64 AGGAIITPI
+64 GAAIMTP
-73 VIVLVKSLSTGKLGA
+73 VLVVMWRSFTTGKLG
-88 SVGFTVAN
+88 FTVGLNLAN

-101 GDRDI
+101 GDKDI
-106 LPLLNNSILYAAG
+106 MPMLSNSVIYAAG
-119 SALLGTG
+119 SALLGTV
-126 LGGLLAWIVARTNTP
+126 LGAFLAWIVARTNTP
-141 GKALVELMPLYP
+141 GKALVELLPLYP

-170 PKSGIL
+170 PRSGIL
-176 NNMLQ
+176 NGMLQ
-181 EYFGIEAQIFN
+181 HFFGIETLVFN
-192 AFSMAGMVWV
+192 AFTMAGMVWV

-231 IAGSRPVHTTLRITF
+231 IAGSKPVNTMFKITF
-246 PLAVPAFLSALVLNF
+246 PLAIPAFTSALVLNF

-276 PGNINVFVSRVY
+276 PGNIKVFVSRVY

-302 YSVVLVVLSVITLFF
+302 YSVVLVVLSVITLYF
-317 YIRATRSSERYA
+317 YIRATRFSERYA

-338 KVLDIGIWKY
+338 KVIDIGPWRY
-348 VTFLAVF
+348 LTFLAVF
-355 LYFLVGIAI
+355 LYFLAGIVL
-364 PFVVLIVVS
+364 PFIVLIVVS
-373 MIPYFDYETFMK
+373 MIPYFDYDTFMQ
-385 FPSNMVLS
+385 FPSNAVLT
-393 NYTKVMK
+393 NYYTVMR
-400 HPSFITGLYNS
+400 HPSFVTGLYNS
-411 LVLSITIALSTVLS
+411 LVLSVTIAIVTVLA

-432 IYRTRTYGAKVFEF
+432 IYRTRAAGTKVFEF

-462 LVIVFLGTPLYN
+462 LLIIFIGTPLYN
-474 SLWALGLGLFVAYFP
+474 SLWALGIGLFVAYFP

-512 HGAKWRHVFFKIT
+512 HGARWRHVFFKIT

-548 DVAVLLTSPG
+548 DVAVLLTAPG
-558 HEYGPVTLFEYFR
+558 KEYGPVTLFEYFR

-579 AGGVIYLLILIVAVS
+579 AGGVIYLIILIVAVS
-594 LAKFAFNLKFSL
+594 VAKFAFKMKFSL